1 MIREEIN
8 KTDQKDYRRH
18 QLNQELFF
26 FKRQVILLILYVRKY
41 TVVNKGMVPAIR
53 VSLMIM

>member
-1 MIREEIN
+1 MIEGIN
-8 KTDQKDYRRH
+8 ETKSY
-18 QLNQELFF
+18 FF